1 MAKAY
6 QRGTVA
12 GIIDRYVMREVLRTA
27 SGVTAVL
34 LLILVGNQF
43 TRVLARAAAD
53 RLPKEHVFQLMGL
66 TSLEYLTIL
75 LPLALF
81 FSVILA
87 LGRMYQH
94 SEMDALGACGIG
106 PLLLYR
112 PLGWVGLSI
121 ATVAAWLAF
130 QIGPWVNYQIHL
142 LKMEAQR
149 QLQVAPVEPGRFRS
163 TADGNLVFYARA
175 ADADGLLRDVF
186 IQLRDGER
194 VEVAVAESGRQQVSE
209 DGSRREIILY
219 SGRRYVGVPGTLE
232 FFFIDFA
239 EHGIPILLPPL
250 AIDPENREMRPT
262 ADLVGTGNPRD
273 QAELHWRI
281 AAPVS
286 LLVLLLVAVPLART
300 SHRDSRFAR
309 LGLAILIYV
318 IYSNLLGVGRSLLE
332 RGTVP
337 GWLGIWWVHLIPVT
351 LALLMLAAQTRT
363 WPWRRGGAAP

>member
-1 MAKAY
+1 MAKAS
-6 QRGTVA
+6 QRGTVT
-12 GIIDRYVMREVLRTA
+12 GIIDRYVIREVLRTA
-27 SGVTAVL
+27 GGVTLVL

-66 TSLEYLTIL
+66 TSLEYLTVL

-106 PLLLYR
+106 PLRLYR
-112 PLGWVGLSI
+112 PLGWVGLI
-121 ATVAAWLAF
+121 VAALAAWLAF
-130 QIGPWVNYQIHL
+130 QIGPWVNHRIHL
-142 LKMEAQR
+142 LKLEAQR
-149 QLQVAPVEPGRFRS
+149 QMQVAPVEPGRFRS

-175 ADADGLLRDVF
+175 ADPDGLLHDVF
-186 IQLRDGER
+186 IQLRSGEML
-194 VEVAVAESGRQQVSE
+194 EVAVAESGRQKVSS
-209 DGSRREIILY
+209 DGSRREIVLY
-219 SGRRYVGVPGTLE
+219 QGRRFVGVPGTLD
-232 FFFIDFA
+232 FILIDFE

-250 AIDPENREMRPT
+250 VVNPENREMRPT
-262 ADLVGTGNPRD
+262 RELVGTGSPRD
-273 QAELHWRI
+273 SAELHWRI

-286 LLVLLLVAVPLART
+286 LLMLMVVAVPLARS

-309 LGLAILIYV
+309 LGLGIMVYL

-332 RGTVP
+332 RGAVP
-337 GWLGIWWVHLIPVT
+337 DWLGIWWVHLLPLL
-351 LALLMLAAQTRT
+351 LALGMLASQHRA
-363 WPWRRGGAAP
+363 WAWRRSGAAT